1 MRILDN
7 NLNVPNTSFENQNN
21 NVNFNQQPI
30 NQNVSNN
37 MPNNV
42 VDPNKKNNTNLI
54 ILIVIVA
61 IIGVVAAIVVP
72 GLLKDDKKD
81 KKDDKEVVEN
91 KNDKEEEKDEED
103 DSTKL
108 HAFSEYKNYKF
119 KMDMVMVADGME
131 IKTSSNGV
139 ADVTHGTDYME
150 TVATVM
156 GYSATTYTYSDYT
169 NGYTY
174 SSEDKVN
181 WESEA
186 TTGTESINLDDII
199 NKINSNSNDVTVLS
213 DNHYSVKIDYES
225 GDMAYS
231 GVYADVYVTNGYI
244 SKLSYDLTSV
254 VASEGFTKFTVDFQ
268 LSDFNEAGDITI
280 PENIKKDASS
290 I

>member
-30 NQNVSNN
+30 NQNV
-37 MPNNV
+37 PNNLGS
-42 VDPNKKNNTNLI
+42 PEKKNNTTLI
-54 ILIVIVA
+54 IVIIAVIAVIGIVA
-61 IIGVVAAIVVP
+61 ALVVP
-72 GLLKDDKKD
+72 GMLDKDKDD
-81 KKDDKEVVEN
+81 KKDDKEVVE
-91 KNDKEEEKDEED
+91 KDDKEEKEDEED
-103 DSTKL
+103 TTKL
-108 HAFSEYKNYKF
+108 YAFSEYKNYKF

-131 IKTSSNGV
+131 IKTSSTGT
-139 ADVTHGTDYME
+139 ADVTHSTDYME

-156 GYSATTYTYSDYT
+156 GYSATTYSYSDYT

-174 SSEDKVN
+174 SSEDKIT
-181 WESEA
+181 WESDT

-199 NKINSNSNDVTVLS
+199 NKINSNSSDVTVLS

-225 GDMAYS
+225 GDMSYS
-231 GVYADVYVTNGYI
+231 DVYADVYVTDGYV

-254 VASEGFTKFTVDFQ
+254 VASEGFTKFTIDIQ
-268 LSDFNEAGDITI
+268 ITDFNAAGDVTI
-280 PENIKKDASS
+280 PESIKKEASS

>member
-30 NQNVSNN
+30 NQSV
-37 MPNNV
+37 PNNLGS
-42 VDPNKKNNTNLI
+42 PEKKNNTTLI
-54 ILIVIVA
+54 IVIVA
-61 IIGVVAAIVVP
+61 VIAVIGIVAALVVP
-72 GLLKDDKKD
+72 GMLDKDKDD
-81 KKDDKEVVEN
+81 KKDDKEVVERE
-91 KNDKEEEKDEED
+91 DKEEKEDEED
-103 DSTKL
+103 TTKL
-108 HAFSEYKNYKF
+108 YAFSEYKNYKF

-131 IKTSSNGV
+131 IKTSSTGT

-156 GYSATTYTYSDYT
+156 GYSATTYSYSDYT

-174 SSEDKVN
+174 SSEDKIT
-181 WESEA
+181 WETDT

-199 NKINSNSNDVTVLS
+199 NKINSNSSDVTVLS

-225 GDMAYS
+225 GDMSYS
-231 GVYADVYVTNGYI
+231 DVYADVYVTDGYV

-254 VASEGFTKFTVDFQ
+254 VASEGFTKFTIDIQ
-268 LSDFNEAGDITI
+268 ITDFNAAGDVTI
-280 PENIKKDASS
+280 PENIKKEASS
-290 I
+290 V

>member
-30 NQNVSNN
+30 NQSV
-37 MPNNV
+37 PNNLGS
-42 VDPNKKNNTNLI
+42 PEKKNNTTLI
-54 ILIVIVA
+54 IVIVA
-61 IIGVVAAIVVP
+61 VIAVIGIVAALVVP
-72 GLLKDDKKD
+72 GMLDKDKDD
-81 KKDDKEVVEN
+81 KKDDKEVVERE
-91 KNDKEEEKDEED
+91 DKEEKEDEED
-103 DSTKL
+103 TTKL
-108 HAFSEYKNYKF
+108 YAFSEYKNYKF

-131 IKTSSNGV
+131 IKTSSTGT

-156 GYSATTYTYSDYT
+156 GYSATTYSYSDYT

-174 SSEDKVN
+174 SSEDKIT
-181 WESEA
+181 WETDT
-186 TTGTESINLDDII
+186 TTGTESINLVDII
-199 NKINSNSNDVTVLS
+199 NKINSNSSDVTVLS

-225 GDMAYS
+225 GDMSYS
-231 GVYADVYVTNGYI
+231 DVYADVYVTDGYV

-254 VASEGFTKFTVDFQ
+254 VASEGFTKFTIDIQ
-268 LSDFNEAGDITI
+268 ITDFNAAGDVTI
-280 PENIKKDASS
+280 PENIKKEASS

>member
-30 NQNVSNN
+30 NQNV
-37 MPNNV
+37 PNNLGS
-42 VDPNKKNNTNLI
+42 PEKKNNTTLI
-54 ILIVIVA
+54 IVIVA
-61 IIGVVAAIVVP
+61 VIAVICIVAALVVP
-72 GLLKDDKKD
+72 GMLDKDKDD
-81 KKDDKEVVEN
+81 KKDDKEVVE
-91 KNDKEEEKDEED
+91 KDEKEDEED
-103 DSTKL
+103 TTKL
-108 HAFSEYKNYKF
+108 YAFSEYKNYKF

-131 IKTSSNGV
+131 IKTSSTGT
-139 ADVTHGTDYME
+139 ADVTHSTDYME

-156 GYSATTYTYSDYT
+156 GYSATTYSYSDYT

-174 SSEDKVN
+174 SSEDKIT
-181 WESEA
+181 WETDT

-199 NKINSNSNDVTVLS
+199 NKINSNSSDVTVLS

-225 GDMAYS
+225 GDMSYS
-231 GVYADVYVTNGYI
+231 DVYADVYVTDGYV

-254 VASEGFTKFTVDFQ
+254 VASEGFTKFTIDIQ
-268 LSDFNEAGDITI
+268 ITDFNAAGDVTI
-280 PENIKKDASS
+280 PENIKKEASS